1 MRIPVII
8 AAAIM
13 LQSTPGYSEILYAR
27 PDTAAADAQYRW
39 GQDAVPD
46 AMPLKEAFAIARSV
60 NGSRALEI
68 RLLHA
73 LGARETVYSVD
84 LGSLQTALRWQGSEN
99 AKLIIR
105 GQLDGSAALARAF
118 TKVVGRSLTDTI
130 CDLDGKNVCLERRER
145 EPPSAGDVREGLLN
159 QVAEQLDRS
168 GGSPEQSAPRD
179 VRFRL
184 NCFLLWESAFVEFAE
199 VGFRECWFAAVASY
213 ASSNIALRN
222 SVIDGSTYAFL
233 AVGKKA
239 KPETAHSFEVTGN
252 SWRQSPSSYRPPD
265 PACDPRWNW

>member
-8 AAAIM
+8 AAAIV

-27 PDTAAADAQYRW
+27 PDTAAAEAQYRW
-39 GQDAVPD
+39 GNDVVPD
-46 AMPLKEAFAIARSV
+46 AMPLKAAFAIARSV
-60 NGSRALEI
+60 NGARALEI

-73 LGARETVYSVD
+73 FGAQETVYSVD

-168 GGSPEQSAPRD
+168 GGSPEQSAPPD
-179 VRFRL
+179 VRLRL
-184 NCFLLWESAFVEFAE
+184 NCFLLWESEFVEFAE
-199 VGFRECWFAAVASY
+199 MGFRECWFAAVASY
-213 ASSNIALRN
+213 ASSNIVLRN
-222 SVIDGSTYAFL
+222 SIIEGST
-233 AVGKKA
+233 GR
-239 KPETAHSFEVTGN
+239 S
-252 SWRQSPSSYRPPD
+252 SPSGRRQGPKRRTLSR
-265 PACDPRWNW
+265 